1 MRCRVCGEKA
11 FIKLHYPKMYLCADH
26 FVEYFERKVK
36 RTIEKYKLLKPDE
49 KVLVVVSGG
58 KDSAV
63 TAYVLKKLGYNVEC
77 LHINLGIGEY
87 SEKSEQYAREQC
99 RIIGAPLHV
108 VNVRELLG
116 KGIGEVRTRRPTCSY
131 CGLTKRYLFNK
142 FAYDN
147 GFDVIATGHNL
158 DDEASFI
165 FSNLM
170 NWNTEYLAKQGPL
183 LPGEG
188 KFVRKVKPLYELTER
203 EVVAYALAVGLEYI
217 IDECPHARGA
227 TTIEYKQILN
237 EMEEKRPGTKINF
250 VKGYLRKRHLFEA
263 ELREIELKEC
273 KLCGMPA
280 QGEKCSFCKF
290 WGLEEPVT
298 LKIANTD
305 DEEPFGP

>member
-49 KVLVVVSGG
+49 KVLVVISGG

-99 RIIGAPLHV
+99 RIIGAP
-108 VNVRELLG
+108 
-116 KGIGEVRTRRPTCSY
+116 
-131 CGLTKRYLFNK
+131 
-142 FAYDN
+142 
-147 GFDVIATGHNL
+147 
-158 DDEASFI
+158 
-165 FSNLM
+165 
-170 NWNTEYLAKQGPL
+170 
-183 LPGEG
+183 EG

-217 IDECPHARGA
+217 VDECPHARGA
-227 TTIEYKQILN
+227 TTIEYKEILN

>member
-1 MRCRVCGEKA
+1 MKCRVCGEKA

-36 RTIEKYKLLKPDE
+36 RTIERYKLLKPNE

-87 SEKSEQYAREQC
+87 SEKSEQYVRKQC
-99 RIIGAPLHV
+99 EVINAPLHIV
-108 VNVRELLG
+108 RIRELLG
-116 KGIGEVRTRRPTCSY
+116 WGIGEVKTRRPTCSY
-131 CGLTKRYLFNK
+131 CGLTKRYIFNK
-142 FAYDN
+142 FAHDN

-237 EMEEKRPGTKINF
+237 ELEEKRPGTKINF
-250 VKGYLRKRHLFEA
+250 VKGYLRKRHLFEV
-263 ELREIELKEC
+263 ELKKAELKEC
-273 KLCGMPA
+273 KVCGMPA
-280 QGEKCSFCKF
+280 QGEKCSFCRF
-290 WGLEEPVT
+290 WHLEEPINFKT
-298 LKIANTD
+298 
-305 DEEPFGP
+305 

>member
-1 MRCRVCGEKA
+1 MRCRVCGGRA

-26 FVEYFERKVK
+26 FVEYFERKVE

-49 KVLVVVSGG
+49 KVLVVISGG

-87 SEKSEQYAREQC
+87 SEKSEKYAREQC
-99 RIIGAPLHV
+99 KLIGAPLHV
-108 VNVRELLG
+108 INVRELLG
-116 KGIGEVRTRRPTCSY
+116 KGIGEARTKRPPCSY
-131 CGLTKRYLFNK
+131 CGLTKRYIFNK
-142 FAYDN
+142 FAHDN
-147 GFDVIATGHNL
+147 GFDAIATGHNL

-227 TTIEYKQILN
+227 TTLEYKQILN
-237 EMEEKRPGTKINF
+237 ELEEKRPGTKINF

-263 ELREIELKEC
+263 ELGEIELKEC
-273 KLCGMPA
+273 KVCGMPA
-280 QGEKCSFCKF
+280 QGEKCSFCRF
-290 WGLEEPVT
+290 WGLEEPVNLRMVDT
-298 LKIANTD
+298 
-305 DEEPFGP
+305 DEETFGP

>member
-1 MRCRVCGEKA
+1 
-11 FIKLHYPKMYLCADH
+11 MYLCADH

-36 RTIEKYKLLKPDE
+36 RTIEKYKLLRPDE
-49 KVLVVVSGG
+49 KVLVVISGG

-87 SEKSEQYAREQC
+87 SEKSEKYAREQC
-99 RIIGAPLHV
+99 KLIGAPLHV
-108 VNVRELLG
+108 INVRELLG

-183 LPGEG
+183 LPEEG

-227 TTIEYKQILN
+227 TTIEYKGILN
-237 EMEEKRPGTKINF
+237 ELEEKRPGTKINF

-263 ELREIELKEC
+263 ELKEIELKEC
-273 KLCGMPA
+273 KVCGMPA
-280 QGEKCSFCKF
+280 QGEKCSFCRF
-290 WGLEEPVT
+290 WGLEEPINLRVV
-298 LKIANTD
+298 NTD
-305 DEEPFGP
+305 EETFGP